1 MNIILANIPKTVSWS
16 SQIATIMTI
25 CNLTAIAIGRYAIKI
40 RGMGPSIPISQMEGF
55 GLPELLA
62 TTSLGHILGAG
73 TIIGLSANGIL

>member
-1 MNIILANIPKTVSWS
+1 MNTILADILKTVSWS
-16 SQIATIMTI
+16 NQIAAIMIT

-62 TTSLGHILGAG
+62 TTSLGHILGVG
-73 TIIGLSANGIL
+73 TIIGLNANGIL

>member
-1 MNIILANIPKTVSWS
+1 MNIMLTDIPKTVSWS
-16 SQIATIMTI
+16 SQIAAIMII
-25 CNLTAIAIGRYAIKI
+25 CNLIAIAIGRYAIKI
-40 RGMGPSIPISQMEGF
+40 RGIGPSIPISQMEGF